1 MRTYNQASQ
10 DIMPLM
16 MNFTN
21 PTTISDEQQIPF
33 VYNDMDQTTDVNMRV
48 VGTRCLRSS
57 STRKKNRTGG
67 TNIVTDRKNEIDDSK
82 VVR

>member
-16 MNFTN
+16 MTFTN

-67 TNIVTDRKNEIDDSK
+67 YNSVTDRKNAIDDSK
-82 VVR
+82 SVR

>member
-21 PTTISDEQQIPF
+21 PTTISNEQQIPF

-48 VGTRCLRSS
+48 VGTRCLRTS
-57 STRKKNRTGG
+57 STRKKTSKSGY
-67 TNIVTDRKNEIDDSK
+67 TIYTDRKNEIDDSK